1 MIFLSF
7 RFLHDNLVLYVK
19 RLSETFPGD
28 LSVVYMVN
36 SGSEANDLALRLAYQ
51 HSGGSEVIT
60 LDHAYHGHVISQ
72 IAVSPYKF
80 SKPGGGGK
88 PEGTWVAPVPDVY
101 RGKHRDLDYPGED
114 MGVVYAREVETIV
127 ENIKQRGVK
136 PAAFIAESFQSC
148 GGS

>member
-1 MIFLSF
+1 MYKIQLTIF
-7 RFLHDNLVLYVK
+7 RYARRICDK
-19 RLSETFPGD
+19 FPAP
-28 LSVVYMVN
+28 LSVAYLVN
-36 SGSEANDLALRLAYQ
+36 SGSEANDLALRLAHQ
-51 HSGGSEVIT
+51 HTGNKAVIT

-127 ENIKQRGVK
+127 EKIKQRGVK